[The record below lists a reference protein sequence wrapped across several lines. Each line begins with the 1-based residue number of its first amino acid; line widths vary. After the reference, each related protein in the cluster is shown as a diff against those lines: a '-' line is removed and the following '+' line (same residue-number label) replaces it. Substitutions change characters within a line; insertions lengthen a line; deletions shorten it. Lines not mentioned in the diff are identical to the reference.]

1 MLLLITYPNNPR
13 ECKKAITILL
23 KSGIVSEIHKRNYM
37 KNYQLI
43 NKKIEVQQKIG
54 LLIKIDEINLKKFN
68 EIAKKINLPNA
79 ENPIILEK

>member
-1 MLLLITYPNNPR
+1 
-13 ECKKAITILL
+13 
-23 KSGIVSEIHKRNYM
+23 M